1 MTPLIQ
7 IVPFETEKNFEAD
20 FPFLLP
26 QEQEQVRENRLSGVQ
41 KRTLAGHVLVRK
53 KIMGDYGLSQP
64 PLFMFLPQ
72 GKPCFADYP
81 RFHFNISHTEDLVAV
96 AFSDSP
102 IGIDVEHVRHAKE
115 RVAKRFFHEE
125 EYQTLMQQPLEK
137 QDEYFT
143 ALWVLKE
150 AYVKCT
156 GEGIANHF
164 DKFSIHIDNMQAD
177 IRGNTVPVKLTV
189 WQHADDIFVGLCEQT
204 D

>member
-1 MTPLIQ
+1 MKPLIE
-7 IVPFETEKNFEAD
+7 IVPFETEKSFDAD

-26 QEQEQVRENRLSGVQ
+26 QEQEAVRENKLSNIQ
-41 KRTLAGHVLVRK
+41 KRTLTGHLLVRK

-64 PLFMFLPQ
+64 PLFMFHSQ
-72 GKPCFADYP
+72 GKPYFAEYP

-102 IGIDVEHVRHAKE
+102 IGIDVEHVRHSKLS
-115 RVAKRFFHEE
+115 VAKRFFHEE
-125 EYQTLMQQPLEK
+125 EYRTLMQTPLNE
-137 QDEYFT
+137 QDRYFT
-143 ALWVLKE
+143 SLWVLKE

-156 GEGIANHF
+156 GEGIANRF
-164 DKFSIHIDNMQAD
+164 GEFSIHIDNMQAD

-189 WQHADDIFVGLCEQT
+189 WQHDIDVFMGLCEQT